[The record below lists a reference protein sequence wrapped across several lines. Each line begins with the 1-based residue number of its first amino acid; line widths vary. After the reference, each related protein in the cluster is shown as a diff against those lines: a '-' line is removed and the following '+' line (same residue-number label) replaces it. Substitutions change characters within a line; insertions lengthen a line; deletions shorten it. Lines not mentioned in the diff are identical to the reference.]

1 MPNLTSEPFK
11 KRACFCCQHKSP
23 RDSKCESLWAGGE
36 RSMAGSGTTCLQW
49 VWFEEA
55 KGEEKVG
62 VSQDNST
69 KKEGTVPRKRES
81 LGRVNKVKCIYQ
93 HLIRCWK

>member
-55 KGEEKVG
+55 KEETVG

-69 KKEGTVPRKRES
+69 NKEGTVPRKRES

>member
-1 MPNLTSEPFK
+1 MPNLTTEPFK
-11 KRACFCCQHKSP
+11 KRACFCCQRKSP

-36 RSMAGSGTTCLQW
+36 LSMAGSGTTCLQW

-62 VSQDNST
+62 YHRIILQI
-69 KKEGTVPRKRES
+69 KKVLFLQRGS
-81 LGRVNKVKCIYQ
+81 L
-93 HLIRCWK
+93 WAE